1 MNYVLTV
8 TTPELSGTV
17 LEIVKEMNLPLS
29 TVLYGRGTAT
39 KTMMDFLGID
49 SKERR
54 VIATIASDDA
64 TLELIRKQMLRLNI
78 GVPGNGIVTAIPIKS
93 VGGGKTLEYLGG
105 SADKGQ
111 APIINS
117 KYELV
122 IVIANEG
129 YNADVMDAA
138 RLAGATGGTVLHGK
152 GTNAKDAEEFFKV
165 SLASEKE
172 VVLIVSRGDS
182 KAAIM
187 KEILQKA
194 GPQTRAGAIVFS
206 LPISA
211 VAGLTLIESPQSLEE
226 AVSGENAAKEQK
238 VQEE

>member
-17 LEIVKEMNLPLS
+17 LEIIKEMNLPLS
-29 TVLYGRGTAT
+29 VVLYGRGTAT
-39 KTMMDFLGID
+39 KSMMDFLGID

-54 VIATIASDDA
+54 VIATIATEDA
-64 TLELIRKQMLRLNI
+64 TLDFIRQQMIRLNI

-93 VGGGKTLEYLGG
+93 VGGGRTLEFLGG
-105 SADKGQ
+105 SGDKGQ
-111 APIINS
+111 MPIINYN
-117 KYELV
+117 YEMI

-129 YNADVMDAA
+129 YTADVMDAA
-138 RLAGATGGTVLHGK
+138 RLAGAAGGTILHGK
-152 GTNAKDAEEFFKV
+152 GTNSKEAEEFFKV

-172 VVLIVSRGDS
+172 VLLIVSRSES

-187 KEILQKA
+187 QEIIKNA

-211 VAGLTLIESPQSLEE
+211 VAGLSLIESTQNVEE
-226 AVSGENAAKEQK
+226 AVSGDNAKAHPDKHE
-238 VQEE
+238 